1 MLALFDLVLSTQ
13 SENETTHIQYAAGEI
28 DKVLLFSKHSALYE
42 TIHFLGLL
50 VELYRRSSR
59 HYVNI

>member
-1 MLALFDLVLSTQ
+1 MSTK
-13 SENETTHIQYAAGEI
+13 SGKETRNIQYAAGEI
-28 DKVLLFSKHSALYE
+28 DNVLLISKYSALYE

-59 HYVNI
+59 H